1 MQNWNQWQLPAG
13 PVASTSM
20 PQPPVG
26 YPAPGADPMAMMQSY
41 MQYYSQPVSIH
52 FFADFFNSHF
62 KNS

>member
-1 MQNWNQWQLPAG
+1 MQNWNQWQLPAAA

-41 MQYYSQPVSIH
+41 MQYYSQPVSI
-52 FFADFFNSHF
+52 
-62 KNS
+62 